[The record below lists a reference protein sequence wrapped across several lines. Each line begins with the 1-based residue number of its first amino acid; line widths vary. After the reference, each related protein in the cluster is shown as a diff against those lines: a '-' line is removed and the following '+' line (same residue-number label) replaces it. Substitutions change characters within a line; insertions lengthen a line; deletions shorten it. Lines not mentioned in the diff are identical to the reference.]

1 MKKPPLGEKDV
12 LNPEEAITYFGFSR
26 RKFYRFLNEG
36 KCKNFTALYGSRK
49 LILRAE
55 FERYLAVNP
64 DVKEGLLNG
73 GKAKNTT

>member
-36 KCKNFTALYGSRK
+36 KCKKITALYGRVHFFAFPIPK
-49 LILRAE
+49 YINLC
-55 FERYLAVNP
+55 
-64 DVKEGLLNG
+64 
-73 GKAKNTT
+73 